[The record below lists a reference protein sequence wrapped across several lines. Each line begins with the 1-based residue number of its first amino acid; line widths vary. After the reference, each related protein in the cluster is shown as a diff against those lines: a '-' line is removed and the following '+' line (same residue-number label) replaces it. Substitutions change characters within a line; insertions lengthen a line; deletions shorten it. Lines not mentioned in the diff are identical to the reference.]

1 MYYYFITDLL
11 IFIITFIIIN
21 LFLPFVVIRFNLDF
35 TIKKRKR
42 KKETGMIIFFP
53 PLLVAVRYC
62 DRCQVI
68 KPDRCHHCSAC
79 DM

>member
-35 TIKKRKR
+35 TIKKKEE
-42 KKETGMIIFFP
+42 KKKKLAWLFFF
-53 PLLVAVRYC
+53 LLFL
-62 DRCQVI
+62 
-68 KPDRCHHCSAC
+68 
-79 DM
+79 